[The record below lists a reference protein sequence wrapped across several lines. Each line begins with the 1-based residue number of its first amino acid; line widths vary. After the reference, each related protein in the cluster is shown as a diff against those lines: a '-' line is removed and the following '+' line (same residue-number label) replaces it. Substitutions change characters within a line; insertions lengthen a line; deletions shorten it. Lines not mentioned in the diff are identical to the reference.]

1 MNTAKLLMQLSKTI
15 DKNRDYA
22 VCVSGGVDSVTTVVA
37 LKSILPSDRL
47 LAVHA
52 FGPSVPSKDTLDTQT
67 ICNKNNIQL
76 KMVSSSDLVGE
87 SYLSNPIN
95 RCYFCKF
102 GLFNEIQ
109 ALYPDHILVTG
120 TNLSDKSD
128 FRPGLKAAREYNVF
142 EPLAK
147 LKLCKNEVRVLAK
160 ELGLDY
166 FSTKPSSPCLAS
178 RIETG
183 IKIDEKVLM
192 KIDEIETQIKSKY
205 NIHTVRLRLRK
216 QGYFLE
222 IVPEEFSSGSEHV
235 ITEIENFLKIQ
246 ITDMK
251 FCGISKYKMGSA
263 FLNV

>member
-1 MNTAKLLMQLSKTI
+1 MTATILLEKLSQII
-15 DKNRDYA
+15 DPNRNYA
-22 VCVSGGVDSVTTVVA
+22 VCISGGVDSVTTTLA
-37 LKSILPSDRL
+37 LKSILPSDRI

-52 FGPSVPSKDTLDTQT
+52 FGPSVPRQDTSDTKEF
-67 ICNKNNIQL
+67 CRKNNIEL
-76 KMVSSSDLVGE
+76 TLVSSTELVGE
-87 SYLSNPIN
+87 AYLSNPIN

-109 ALYPDHILVTG
+109 ALYPNHILVTG

-128 FRPGLKAAREYNVF
+128 FRPGLKAATEYKVF

-147 LKLCKNEVRVLAK
+147 LKLCKKEVRALAK
-160 ELGLDY
+160 QLGLDY
-166 FSTKPSSPCLAS
+166 FSSKSSSPCLAS

-192 KIDEIETQIKSKY
+192 KIDEIETKLKSKY

-222 IVPEEFSSGSEHV
+222 IVPEEFSSGYEDFL
-235 ITEIENFLKIQ
+235 IEIEDFLKIQ
-246 ITDMK
+246 ITGLK
-251 FCGISKYKMGSA
+251 LCGISKYKMGSA